1 MKKNLFILSLAILL
15 AGCTGSPS
23 SSQSSSKVSESSS
36 ISLDSSSQSP
46 SSSLESS
53 ESSLSIEESSA
64 KSSVES
70 SVESSAESSS
80 ETSVESSLESAFS
93 SNEESSGDSISSEA
107 SLTSLSSEASSEIEF
122 EKTLLDCGYYQMD
135 LPKNKDN
142 PYTLKTTLSADDSTW
157 SNNYMYDSLPNSFRF
172 IYGNSS
178 DDGEPGHRASPKFY
192 SYDED
197 KPSSYPGGLRFDQKS
212 KGFETPLF
220 IHEGAKLEIR
230 IGISQVNNCS
240 DKYEAGKDTMG
251 VYYFS
256 KDGKYLGKHRIE
268 EGSITTKTKELKF
281 YETSDFTKDIAYFE
295 VRLIA
300 MAYKGSQCY
309 NVGIGY
315 CNYKSW
321 ERI

>member
-1 MKKNLFILSLAILL
+1 MKKNQFILSLAILL

-23 SSQSSSKVSESSS
+23 SSQSSSKISESSS
-36 ISLDSSSQSP
+36 NSLDSLSQSP

-64 KSSVES
+64 KSSSIS
-70 SVESSAESSS
+70 SVESSS
-80 ETSVESSLESAFS
+80 EISVESSLESAIS
-93 SNEESSGDSISSEA
+93 SNEERSVDSISSEA

-157 SNNYMYDSLPNSFRF
+157 SNNEMYDSLPNSFRF

-178 DDGEPGHRASPKFY
+178 DDGESGHRASPKFY
-192 SYDED
+192 SYNED

-240 DKYEAGKDTMG
+240 DKYEEGKDTMG
-251 VYYFS
+251 VYYFD
-256 KDGKYLGKHRIE
+256 KNGRYLGKHRIE
-268 EGSITTKTKELKF
+268 EGSITTKTKELKY
-281 YETSDFTKDIAYFE
+281 YETSDFTSEISYFE

-300 MAYKGSQCY
+300 MPYKGSQCY
-309 NVGIGY
+309 NIGIGY